1 MPPWQAA
8 AYLSIVRRNVLDIDE
23 RIAAIMEK
31 MERLSEKNP
40 VYRCGEF
47 PPKWKE
53 PLSEEKVRDIEN
65 RYGIR
70 LPEDYRRFITT
81 VSKGGTQPFYGLRG
95 IDELCRRDDGD
106 DLIANVAEKFQYT
119 LKKPL
124 DVSAL
129 SDEEY
134 DRLYDINNNDVGMGF
149 IELCHE
155 GCGMFNIL
163 IVNAENKETYG
174 TVWFFDLANDGGIFP
189 LADPASGK
197 AMRFLDWLEYYV
209 DRTLELDDDKY
220 FSYGELT
227 VNSIGVL

>member
-1 MPPWQAA
+1 M
-8 AYLSIVRRNVLDIDE
+8 DIDE
-23 RIAAIMEK
+23 RIAAIMAK
-31 MERLSEKNP
+31 MERLSEKDP
-40 VYRCGEF
+40 VFRCGEF

-53 PLSEEKVRDIEN
+53 PLSEENVRDIEN

-70 LPEDYRRFITT
+70 LPEDYRRFIIT

-95 IDELCRRDDGD
+95 IDETRPGD
-106 DLIANVAEKFQYT
+106 DLVADVGEKFAYT

-124 DVSAL
+124 DVAEL

-134 DRLYDINNNDVGMGF
+134 DAVYDYSNDHTVEKGF

-163 IVNAENKETYG
+163 IVNAEDKETYG
-174 TVWFFDLANDGGIFP
+174 TVWFYDLANDGGIFP
-189 LADPASGK
+189 LADPVSGK

-227 VNSIGVL
+227 VNCIGGSET